1 MRFFSAHEI
10 ESDSVDVQP
19 LVVGFLSLA
28 QSLGLFALISAF
40 FVRSVSFPLLLM
52 ARYPEII
59 SAIELLYVPL

>member
-28 QSLGLFALISAF
+28 QSLGLFALISAL